1 MVAGEHGSHGD
12 SVQNLMDGV
21 SKLEVASATT
31 QLLNLGV
38 TTARIKETMNHGPM
52 IIFKLVIAMKE
63 SSLMVIS

>member
-31 QLLNLGV
+31 QVLNMGD
-38 TTARIKETMNHGPM
+38 TIAKITETCSE

-63 SSLMVIS
+63 SSLMAIT